1 MRIAFADFCGW
12 DFHASS
18 VDEKP
23 MGGSQSAACHL
34 ARALAR
40 DGHDAFLITNVST
53 PGTYGGV
60 TSLSWNGTDVAR
72 LRALELDAFVCLLS
86 PGNGVKLRQILGAQ
100 TKLILWNQHAHDQ
113 PAVQVLKDEAERA
126 AYDGFAMVSE
136 WQRTQYNLAFGVEL
150 SRMAVLRNAIAPTF
164 ADLFS
169 GQESILAQKTQPP
182 VMAYTSTPF
191 RGLDLLLDAFGPIR
205 KQVPLTRLRVYSS
218 MKVYQTSAADDEAAY
233 GALYERCRQTEGV
246 EYVGSLPQPELAREL
261 KSTSVLA
268 YPNSFAETSCIS
280 VMEALASGCTVVT
293 SDLGALSETGAGLA
307 KLIPVGQGRQAYLEQ
322 FVAQTVGVLRDVTS
336 HSSAMD
342 AQLRR
347 QVDHVQR
354 TTVWPVRSREWIGW
368 LQGMAVAH

>member
-293 SDLGALSETGAGLA
+293 SDLGALSETGAGFA
-307 KLIPVGQGRQAYLEQ
+307 KLIPVGRGRQAYLEQ
-322 FVAQTVGVLRDVTS
+322 FVAQTVRVLREVTS
-336 HSSAMD
+336 NSSTMD
-342 AQLRR
+342 ARLRR
-347 QVDHVQR
+347 QVDHLHR
-354 TTVWPVRSREWIGW
+354 TTVWPVRSREWVEW
-368 LQGMAVAH
+368 LQGMAVPH